1 MAVPLMATCNSKV
14 QISNGANKKCSMNF
28 LKNELTAQARN
39 PKLLLGRGWLWVERQ
54 KKTLG
59 EHAAQCRTKPQLHG
73 SLSLPYRR
81 TQQTQA
87 RGQEGAAT
95 RESHRERQPRLGL

>member
-1 MAVPLMATCNSKV
+1 MGGKT
-14 QISNGANKKCSMNF
+14 
-28 LKNELTAQARN
+28 
-39 PKLLLGRGWLWVERQ
+39 

-59 EHAAQCRTKPQLHG
+59 EHASKCRTKPQLHG
-73 SLSLPYRR
+73 SLSLPYRG

-95 RESHRERQPRLGL
+95 REPHRERQPRLGRWVDEGLIGMVVRSFSRPKLKIGSSAAVVLPSRR